1 MKLVATEKAPKALG
15 PYSQGYIYNGVF
27 YAAGQIAINPATD
40 AVEADT
46 IEGQTEQV
54 CKNIGELLAAAGTTY
69 DKVIKT
75 TFDLSCLTTTVI
87 LSLAILHGF
96 YGIGIGTV
104 FCAFLTGKT
113 VSVIQKFIGSHVEFY
128 RATGKKKITLEK
140 NMRHA

>member
-54 CKNIGELLAAAGTTY
+54 CKNIGELIGQGDVDGALVGGASLDGEQFATLSAIAAGGP
-69 DKVIKT
+69 
-75 TFDLSCLTTTVI
+75 LP
-87 LSLAILHGF
+87 
-96 YGIGIGTV
+96 
-104 FCAFLTGKT
+104 
-113 VSVIQKFIGSHVEFY
+113 
-128 RATGKKKITLEK
+128 
-140 NMRHA
+140 